1 MAHEI
6 VKQELKSGEVKV
18 GHAWTIDKPI
28 ANVIIVTGMAEHA
41 QRYDDFAKF
50 LNKNGYNVYSIDHY
64 GQGLTAG
71 SEDKLGF
78 VPTSFFSKSVK
89 DIDDLVT
96 RLRASLLPT
105 YIFAHSMGSFM
116 LQDYIQRYTA
126 HVNKVIICGT
136 SGPNAKLLYK
146 FGYYLAKLLV
156 HKKNRDKDGK
166 FFSKLSFGGYNKRIK
181 PAKTEYDWLSVN
193 EENVAKY
200 IADPYCGFVPTR
212 GFFREFMKGN
222 NRLYKRKFLKKI
234 RKDMS
239 VLLIAGEE
247 DPVGQYGKGP
257 KALKKLYD
265 KLGLQD
271 VRLKLYPKLR
281 HEIHN
286 EKEKDQVYADV
297 LKFLNDKHVPAENIL
312 KAK

>member
-6 VKQELKSGEVKV
+6 VKQELKSGEVKI
-18 GHAWTIDKPI
+18 GHAWTITNPE

-41 QRYDDFAKF
+41 ARYEDFANY
-50 LNKNGYNVYSIDHY
+50 LNKNGFNVYSIDHY

-126 HVNKVIICGT
+126 HVNKVVICGT
-136 SGPNAKLLYK
+136 SGPNAKLLYA
-146 FGYYLAKLLV
+146 FGYGLAKLLV
-156 HKKNRDKDGK
+156 HKGNRNKNGN
-166 FFSKLSFGGYNKRIK
+166 FFAKLSFGGYNKRIK
-181 PAKTEYDWLSVN
+181 PVESPNDWLSVN
-193 EENVAKY
+193 RENVMKY
-200 IADPYCGFVPTR
+200 DADPYCGFVPSR
-212 GFFREFMKGN
+212 GFYREFLKGN

-239 VLLIAGEE
+239 VFLIAGEE

-257 KALKKLYD
+257 KSLAKMYER
-265 KLGLQD
+265 LGLED
-271 VRLKLYPKLR
+271 VRIKLYPGLR
-281 HEIHN
+281 HEILN
-286 EKEKDQVYADV
+286 EDSKQEVYDDIVNFLKE
-297 LKFLNDKHVPAENIL
+297 NHTPAEVIL
-312 KAK
+312 KDK